1 MEEKELVENIRNG
14 DASAFRNLVDEYQVK
29 VLNVSYRFVNN
40 REDTEDIAQ
49 EVFIEVHRSIEG
61 FRGDSKL
68 STWIYRITVS
78 KSLDFLRMKSRKK
91 RFGKMKYLNG
101 EEETEEQIPASNT
114 VNPEKELE
122 NQDRIRVL
130 MNAIGTLSENQRV
143 AFTLSKIDELSYK
156 EIAEVLG
163 STISSVESLI
173 HRAKVNLRKKLY
185 NFYKKNI

>member
-1 MEEKELVENIRNG
+1 MEERDLVEKIRNG
-14 DASAFRNLVDEYQVK
+14 DASAFRNLVDKYQVML
-29 VLNVSYRFVNN
+29 LNVSYRFVNN
-40 REDTEDIAQ
+40 REDAEDITQ

-61 FRGDSKL
+61 FREDSKL
-68 STWIYRITVS
+68 STWLYRITVS
-78 KSLDFLRMKSRKK
+78 KSLDFLRKKTRKK
-91 RFGKMKYLNG
+91 RFGIMKYLSG
-101 EEETEEQIPASNT
+101 EDDSDEQITAANMADPA
-114 VNPEKELE
+114 KELE

-130 MNAIGTLSENQRV
+130 TNAISTLPENQKV

-185 NFYKKNI
+185 NFYKKNL

>member
-173 HRAKVNLRKKLY
+173 HRAKVNLRNKLY

>member
-1 MEEKELVENIRNG
+1 MEERDLVEKIRNG
-14 DASAFRNLVDEYQVK
+14 NSFAFRNLVDEYQVK

-40 REDTEDIAQ
+40 REDAEDITQ
-49 EVFIEVHRSIEG
+49 EVFIEVHRSIDG
-61 FRGDSKL
+61 FREDSKL

-78 KSLDFLRMKSRKK
+78 KSLDFLRKKNRKK
-91 RFGKMKYLNG
+91 RFGIMKYLTG
-101 EEETEEQIPASNT
+101 EDELEEQIPST
-114 VNPEKELE
+114 DSVNPEKELE
-122 NQDRIRVL
+122 NQDRINVL
-130 MNAIGTLSENQRV
+130 MNAISALPENQKV

>member
-122 NQDRIRVL
+122 NQDRIIVL

-143 AFTLSKIDELSYK
+143 AFTLSNIDELSYK